1 MKIFIVAIL
10 ITCGLLSG
18 CETLKNMTKP
28 QHRCHKCG
36 LELFMITGD
45 VRAKTSCPNGGRHE
59 WRRILNR

>member
-1 MKIFIVAIL
+1 MKFSIVVIL
-10 ITCGLLSG
+10 IACGFLSG

-45 VRAKTSCPNGGRHE
+45 VRAKANCPEGGKHG